1 MMATTGIF
9 PIELKCCATPDWLIA
24 RSGAG
29 DAWQQLT

>member
-9 PIELKCCATPDWLIA
+9 PIELKCCAARDWPIA

-29 DAWQQLT
+29 DVWQQLT